1 MGRGSLKDEV
11 LRTKVIDLAWR
22 TLWKALSTADKV
34 DDRTKIAI
42 ARDIASKTVP
52 QEHKLTVD
60 RVITYMSNINRDAI
74 DVTPEQAE
82 WIPIDKPQDEALP
95 LDTAS
100 D

>member
-1 MGRGSLKDEV
+1 MGGRRLLKDEV
-11 LRTKVIDLAWR
+11 VKSKVIDLAWR
-22 TLWKALSTADKV
+22 TLWRALQSGTIDVK
-34 DDRTKIAI
+34 TKIAI

-74 DVTPEQAE
+74 DVTPTDAE
-82 WIPIDKPQDEALP
+82 WIPIEKPQDEALP